1 MNMHQFSSSTRRV
14 LSAIPMVFALLTG
27 ATFLMAAPCAIAAVA
42 TTSPPKSIVDILVT
56 GTVPGPP
63 EAVNFTKVTAEIGS
77 TLLPGDPATATSPAT
92 APRLMIDITFIKAP
106 GVGATTKLKYTAEAG
121 VTKIRDF
128 AGNMVLEIT
137 FPFNLD
143 KRPLNEALSGLATFN
158 LTFDTNGVITGA
170 SGTISANTF

>member
-1 MNMHQFSSSTRRV
+1 MNTHQFLSSVRKALT
-14 LSAIPMVFALLTG
+14 AAPMIFALLTG
-27 ATFLMAAPCAIAAVA
+27 TALSIGAPAAMAAVA

-56 GTVPGPP
+56 GVVPGPP
-63 EAVNFTKVTAEIGS
+63 EDVAFTKVTAEIGS

-106 GVGATTKLKYTAEAG
+106 GVGKTTKLKYIAEAG

-128 AGNMVLEIT
+128 AGNMILEIT

-143 KRPLNEALSGLATFN
+143 KHPLNEALSGLATFN

-170 SGTISANTF
+170 SGTIGANIF